1 MSTMFIHK
9 TQIGRLPIAVG
20 CILWLLA
27 DPATAMPRFLDNCF
41 AHHTAAEIFFEA
53 GDQKIEQE
61 IRLLNRRQSKD
72 AAQILRID
80 GQTKLNEKELET
92 LDNRYPHPQP
102 QHRQKNTD

>member
-41 AHHTAAEIFFEA
+41 AHHTAAEIFFDA
-53 GDQKIEQE
+53 GDKQIERE
-61 IRLLNRRQSKD
+61 IKSLNQRQSKD
-72 AAQILRID
+72 TAKILRID

-92 LDNRYPHPQP
+92 LDHRYPQP